1 MHKLAAGL
9 LTVIGF
15 LLCFAAAA
23 PARAAFNMERCM
35 ANGEARGL
43 RRAVRHLSATAIRK
57 ARCTG
62 TPGTATSKGS
72 AHTPQRLPLTAF
84 AGAASA

>member
-35 ANGEARGL
+35 AKVEARGL
-43 RRAVRHLSATAIRK
+43 TARRAAFVCHRNSQGKMYR
-57 ARCTG
+57 R

-72 AHTPQRLPLTAF
+72 HTPQR
-84 AGAASA
+84 